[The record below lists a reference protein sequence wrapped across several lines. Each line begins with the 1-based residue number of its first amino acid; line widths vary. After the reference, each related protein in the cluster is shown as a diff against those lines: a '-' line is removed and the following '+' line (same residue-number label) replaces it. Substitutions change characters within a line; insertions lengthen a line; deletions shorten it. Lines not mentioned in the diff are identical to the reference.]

1 MPGGN
6 VADKSSTKS
15 FGTQNAS
22 KSTDSFSIKASA
34 IPVNLASLPSSKNVQ
49 AALEEISTQVAVQ
62 TTAPTGADVTEG
74 DLWYDTDDDIL
85 FVRRDTSWI
94 EMVQEE
100 LSGNIDGGSW

>member
-34 IPVNLASLPSSKNVQ
+34 IPVTLASLPSSKNVQ
-49 AALEEISTQVAVQ
+49 AALEKFQH
-62 TTAPTGADVTEG
+62 
-74 DLWYDTDDDIL
+74 
-85 FVRRDTSWI
+85 R
-94 EMVQEE
+94 
-100 LSGNIDGGSW
+100 

>member
-34 IPVNLASLPSSKNVQ
+34 IPVTLASLPSSKNVQ